1 MYIIIYDFGT
11 SSIKTCLFNIDS
23 EIHIVANSTA
33 DYGIYISEN
42 GGAEQDPE
50 EWWEAICS
58 TTRALFDHSEVK
70 PDEIEG
76 IAFCSQMAG
85 TVLVDE
91 DANGELLSVISIG
104 ETETLAPRKSALSST
119 GTTREW
125 DIRAKKKEKRRG
137 H

>member
-11 SSIKTCLFNIDS
+11 SSLKTCLFNIDS

-42 GGAEQDPE
+42 GGAEQDTE

-70 PDEIEG
+70 PDKTDG
-76 IAFCSQMAG
+76 IAFCSQMGG
-85 TVLVDE
+85 TVLVDQ
-91 DANGELLSVISIG
+91 DGN
-104 ETETLAPRKSALSST
+104 AL
-119 GTTREW
+119 
-125 DIRAKKKEKRRG
+125 RRPMNYLDHKG
-137 H
+137 VK